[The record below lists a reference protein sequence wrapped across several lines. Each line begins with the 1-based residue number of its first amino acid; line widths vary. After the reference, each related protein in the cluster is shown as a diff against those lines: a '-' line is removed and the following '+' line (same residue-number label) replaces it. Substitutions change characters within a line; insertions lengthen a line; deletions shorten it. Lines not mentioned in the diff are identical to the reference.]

1 MMRYLFVFLIVTGIV
16 LLYACK
22 AKQES
27 GTVAP
32 KDQAKAGRVGKME
45 GDSLKQWYGREII
58 SETTA
63 RLSRRLQ
70 ANDTIT
76 IRIKSSL
83 MEAFTDAGGNL
94 HTTYPDAEARSFS
107 KKLVRNAAPGFR
119 ELLDERQKQVLEKLV
134 AE

>member
-1 MMRYLFVFLIVTGIV
+1 MMRYLFVFMLVTGIAV
-16 LLYACK
+16 VSACK

-27 GTVAP
+27 GTVVP

-70 ANDTIT
+70 ANDTIA

-83 MEAFTDAGGNL
+83 MEAFTAAGGNL
-94 HTTYPDAEARSFS
+94 HTTYPDAEAKAFS
-107 KKLVRNAAPGFR
+107 KKLVRNASPGFKD
-119 ELLDERQKQVLEKLV
+119 LLDARQKQVLEKLV